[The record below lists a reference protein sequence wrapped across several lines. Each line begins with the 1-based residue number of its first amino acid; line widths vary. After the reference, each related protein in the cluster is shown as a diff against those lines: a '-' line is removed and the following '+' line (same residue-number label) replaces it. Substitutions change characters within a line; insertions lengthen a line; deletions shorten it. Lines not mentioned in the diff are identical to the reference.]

1 MTSNA
6 GSEGRVSSLG
16 FGRSGQDQVRD
27 KTMGALREFLRPEF
41 INRVDE
47 IITFN
52 HLSREN
58 FLGIADIMLT
68 ELKESLSNRGLNL
81 CWEDQL
87 REHLAEKAYSTTYG
101 ARNLRRTIQQEL
113 EDPISEAIIDSF
125 DSPISQIHIRIENG
139 AVKLDIA

>member
-6 GSEGRVSSLG
+6 GSEGRVASLG
-16 FGRSGQDQVRD
+16 FGRTQQDQVKE

-58 FLGIADIMLT
+58 FLGIADIMLG
-68 ELKESLSNRGLNL
+68 ELKDSLANRGLCLTWDN
-81 CWEDQL
+81 DL
-87 REHLAEKAYSTTYG
+87 REFLAEKAYSMTYG

-125 DSPISQIHIRIENG
+125 ETPISTLHIRIADGKVDLE
-139 AVKLDIA
+139 IA